1 MMIDIAIRSDG
12 KGKKRVFRKAEK
24 RKREKTNQINN
35 LGVVFWVVGESVT
48 FGERFKDKYLTK
60 WIKKITTATTTIIN
74 H

>member
-1 MMIDIAIRSDG
+1 MIDIAIRSDG

-35 LGVVFWVVGESVT
+35 LGVVFLGGRRESVT

-60 WIKKITTATTTIIN
+60 YRWDIF
-74 H
+74 